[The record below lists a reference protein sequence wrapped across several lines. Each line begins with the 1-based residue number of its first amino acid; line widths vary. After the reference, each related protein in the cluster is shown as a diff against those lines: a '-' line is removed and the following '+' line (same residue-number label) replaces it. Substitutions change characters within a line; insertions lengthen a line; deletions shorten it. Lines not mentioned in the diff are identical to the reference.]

1 MNDQYF
7 ALQVGAM
14 AKIIK
19 RLHKAALKDDELAEI
34 EAIIEQIPRRRDY
47 RLIEQLAAVIKM
59 LVTYPNGLNMLLGR
73 VNPPSVEQI
82 NDIILAF
89 TPPENDLGAKVDGGS
104 NIPYAERLIYTAE
117 TFSEVVTVC
126 GGWPHIV
133 EVTKSWLKVYPN
145 SWSVVLDY
153 TRWVK
158 TKNTRIDGSVLK
170 KIAEIHGYST
180 TTVLN
185 IIDSFPRELADAIL
199 MSPRDGQF
207 DLRAVDSYPAI

>member
-7 ALQVGAM
+7 ALQVGAV

-19 RLHKAALKDDELAEI
+19 RLHKSALKDDELAEI
-34 EAIIEQIPRRRDY
+34 DALIEQIPRRSDY
-47 RLIEQLAAVIKM
+47 RLIEQLAAVIQM
-59 LVTYPNGLNMLLGR
+59 MMFYPNGLNMLLGR
-73 VNPPSVEQI
+73 VKPPAVEQI
-82 NDIILAF
+82 NDIILVF
-89 TPPENDLGAKVDGGS
+89 TPAGNDLGTKVEGGS

-117 TFSEVVTVC
+117 TFSEVVAVC
-126 GGWPHIV
+126 GGWAHIV

-145 SWSVVLDY
+145 SWGVVLDY

-170 KIAEIHGYST
+170 KIANLHGYST

-185 IIDSFPRELADAIL
+185 IINSFPRELADAIL